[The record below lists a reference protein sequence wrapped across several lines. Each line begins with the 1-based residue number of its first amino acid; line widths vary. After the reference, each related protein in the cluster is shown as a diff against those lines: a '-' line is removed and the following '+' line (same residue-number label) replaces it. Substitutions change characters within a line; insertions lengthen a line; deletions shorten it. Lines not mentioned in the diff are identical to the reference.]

1 MLSQNNRRDY
11 IAYLSALTLL
21 FSYAEMLLPRTI
33 PFFRLGLANTIILLA
48 LRLRFRDFFA
58 LIFIKAIA
66 SSLMAG
72 ILFSPFF
79 ALSLTQSVSSGLA
92 MYALFHIIERLGTS
106 GQKLISLYGISMIGA
121 LASVSAQIEVASLY
135 LGKGTYALFGPMMI
149 FSLFASIL
157 TAFLA
162 LHLHIP
168 SEAPALMKAD
178 STAQEFT
185 KTPSKAKRKIP
196 TTALLIAIAAAAIFT
211 LAQSDTRVL
220 VVCLLHA
227 LIAQKISGRKIM
239 FLPHISLWIFVIAAN
254 ILTPSGKVFASIS
267 GFSFTEG
274 ALLVGI
280 QQALKLSTVT
290 ALSQCAASL
299 RPTGI
304 SLIARALAYF
314 RGLSNV
320 LRSTEGNI
328 LKKIKTALSA
338 TEVYD

>member
-33 PFFRLGLANTIILLA
+33 PFFRLGLANTVILLA

-79 ALSLTQSVSSGLA
+79 ALSLIQSISSGLA
-92 MYALFHIIERLGTS
+92 MYALFHIIERLGSS
-106 GQKLISLYGISMIGA
+106 GQKLISLYGISMVGA
-121 LASVSAQIEVASLY
+121 LASVAAQIQVASFY

-168 SEAPALMKAD
+168 SEAPTLMKAD
-178 STAQEFT
+178 STAQELA
-185 KTPSKAKRKIP
+185 KKPSKAKRRIP
-196 TTALLIAIAAAAIFT
+196 TTALLIAIAAAAIFALT
-211 LAQSDTRVL
+211 QSDIRVL
-220 VVCLLHA
+220 VVCLLCA
-227 LIAQKISGRKIM
+227 LIAQKFSGRKIM
-239 FLPHISLWIFVIAAN
+239 LLPHISLWIFVIAAN

-280 QQALKLSTVT
+280 QQALKLSAVT

-299 RPTGI
+299 RPAGN